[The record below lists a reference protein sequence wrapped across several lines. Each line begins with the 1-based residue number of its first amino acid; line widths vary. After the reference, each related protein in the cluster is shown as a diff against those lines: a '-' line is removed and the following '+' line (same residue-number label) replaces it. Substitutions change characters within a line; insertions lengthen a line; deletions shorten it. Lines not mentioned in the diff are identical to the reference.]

1 MDKYK
6 INECMDKLT
15 YNQHKLIKR
24 LIPGIIRAS
33 INTFHNYR
41 KLQMGD
47 DKDIPY
53 ETVRILE
60 VLFGLEV
67 GELANFEVKA
77 KSARALFKE
86 HHVALTQPM
95 DPYEMES

>member
-24 LIPGIIRAS
+24 LIPQIINAS

-41 KLQMGD
+41 KLQLGD
-47 DKDIPY
+47 DKDIPC
-53 ETVRILE
+53 ETARILE
-60 VLFGLEV
+60 VLFELQV
-67 GELANFEVKA
+67 GELANYTIEGKTC
-77 KSARALFKE
+77 RELFNDYQ
-86 HHVALTQPM
+86 LTPVGKR
-95 DPYEMES
+95 

>member
-6 INECMDKLT
+6 INECMEKLT
-15 YNQHKLIKR
+15 YSQHKLIKR
-24 LIPGIIRAS
+24 LIPEIIKAS

-41 KLQMGD
+41 KLQLGD

-60 VLFGLEV
+60 VLFDLEV
-67 GELANFEVKA
+67 GGLANFKVKG
-77 KSARALFKE
+77 KSCRELFKE
-86 HHVALTQPM
+86 HHIAMTQPRDAYM
-95 DPYEMES
+95 

>member
-6 INECMDKLT
+6 INECMEKLT

-24 LIPGIIRAS
+24 LIPGIINAS

-41 KLQMGD
+41 KLQLGD

-67 GELANFEVKA
+67 GELANFEVKG
-77 KSARALFKE
+77 KSCSELFKE
-86 HHVALTQPM
+86 HRIPLVQPQGR
-95 DPYEMES
+95 YEVES